1 LDLASKR
8 RIENIEKVLDNH
20 FKKLE
25 IETLDDYAGIRQWLF
40 IFSIF
45 SCQSWK

>member
-1 LDLASKR
+1 MLDLILYFIS
-8 RIENIEKVLDNH
+8 II
-20 FKKLE
+20 
-25 IETLDDYAGIRQWLF
+25 